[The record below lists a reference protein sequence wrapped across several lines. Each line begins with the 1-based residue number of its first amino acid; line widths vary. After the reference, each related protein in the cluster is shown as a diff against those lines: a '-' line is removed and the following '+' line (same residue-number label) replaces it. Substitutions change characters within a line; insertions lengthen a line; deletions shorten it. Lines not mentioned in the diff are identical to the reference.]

1 MCHCIFGINPRVSKH
16 HAFRLHRMTKT
27 SEIINQEQEVHTK
40 QIFLTARMAQS
51 DPEFQLKCQIIQE
64 VQQRPILYNKG
75 HPKYQ
80 ISSCRN
86 EEFAHISVAVG
97 KTGKYNLI
105 HVLLI
110 MISNFIWHLNHIR
123 SMYNNNNTGYVV
135 C

>member
-1 MCHCIFGINPRVSKH
+1 
-16 HAFRLHRMTKT
+16 
-27 SEIINQEQEVHTK
+27 
-40 QIFLTARMAQS
+40 MAHS

-86 EEFAHISVAVG
+86 EEFAHISIAVG

-110 MISNFIWHLNHIR
+110 MISNFICHLNQIR
-123 SMYNNNNTGYVV
+123 SMYNNTKFKV
-135 C
+135 CCLLGKEVAI